1 MPQFEDILG
10 NSQIKNN
17 IKTAISNRSVN
28 HAYIICGPQGS
39 GKRMIADVFAKAIL
53 CEEDKKPCGV
63 CQSCRMTESGNN
75 PDILYPVPLKTKVL
89 GVDDIRDQIVKPS
102 SIKPYMFKYKV
113 FILEQADKMT
123 IQAQNAFLKTLEE
136 PSGFSIF
143 LLLADSLDA
152 FLPTVLSRC
161 VVLRTESVNKK
172 SIYSLLLSEGIDE
185 NTASLAS
192 EYSRGNVGEAL
203 SLARDEQ
210 FIAMRDDVINILSGI
225 YDKNT
230 AEVMMLGN
238 YFKNTYKENKRLIDV
253 FYLWFR
259 DVLAA
264 KTTGDE
270 KYIIQK
276 DKKELI
282 FDSAEKETVDG
293 LIKKTETV
301 KNTAF
306 NIKRNASFQTAMEV
320 MLMNIKEN

>member
-17 IKTAISNRSVN
+17 IKTAIANKSVN
-28 HAYIICGPQGS
+28 HAYIICGPEGS
-39 GKRMIADVFAKAIL
+39 GKRLIADVFAKAL
-53 CEEDKKPCGV
+53 QCEGDRSLCGV
-63 CQSCRMTESGNN
+63 CQSCRMTENGNN
-75 PDILYPVPLKTKVL
+75 PDILYPVPLKTKVI
-89 GVDDIRDQIVKPS
+89 GVDDIRDQVVKPS

-113 FILEQADKMT
+113 FIIEDADKMT
-123 IQAQNAFLKTLEE
+123 VQAQNAFLKTLEE
-136 PSGFSIF
+136 PSTFSVF
-143 LLLADSLDA
+143 LLLAETLDA

-161 VVLRTESVNKK
+161 VVLRTEPVDTK

-185 NTASLAS
+185 NTASLSA
-192 EYSRGNVGEAL
+192 EYARGSVGEAL
-203 SLARDEQ
+203 SLARDEE
-210 FIAMRDDVINILSGI
+210 FIAMREDVINILSGI

-230 AEVMMLGN
+230 VEVMMLGN

-259 DVLAA
+259 DLLAA
-264 KTTGDE
+264 KTTDDE

-282 FDSAEKETVDG
+282 FKSAEKETVEG
-293 LIKKTETV
+293 LVKKTEAV
-301 KNTAF
+301 KKTAF

-320 MLMNIKEN
+320 MLMNIKES

>member
-17 IKTAISNRSVN
+17 IKTAIANRSVN

-75 PDILYPVPLKTKVL
+75 PDILYPVPAKTKVL

-123 IQAQNAFLKTLEE
+123 VPAQNAFLKTLEE

-192 EYSRGNVGEAL
+192 EYSRGNVGEAISL
-203 SLARDEQ
+203 SRDEQ

>member
-17 IKTAISNRSVN
+17 IKTAIANRSVN